1 MLKPYYSCSNHNKES
16 KKLRQE
22 LVLCLLNSLRQV
34 CKVWFEYVSE
44 FWMFRQAR
52 LPNKISIPIQKT
64 RTTFFV
70 FYHLLVTC
78 NLSIV
83 SIRRAATAIKIY
95 IVITSIKNKTIE
107 TSHFM
112 IKRESSEKSTSRY
125 KIQRKYFK
133 NLIYE

>member
-1 MLKPYYSCSNHNKES
+1 MLKPYYSSSNHNKES

-22 LVLCLLNSLRQV
+22 LYLCLLNSLRQV

-64 RTTFFV
+64 KTTFFCI
-70 FYHLLVTC
+70 LSLTC

-112 IKRESSEKSTSRY
+112 IKRESSEKSTTRY